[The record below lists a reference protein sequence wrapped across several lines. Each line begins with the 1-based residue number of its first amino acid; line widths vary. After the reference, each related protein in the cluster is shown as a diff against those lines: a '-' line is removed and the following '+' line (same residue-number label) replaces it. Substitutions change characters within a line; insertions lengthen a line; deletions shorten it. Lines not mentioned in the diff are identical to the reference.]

1 MSRRFAE
8 RLTTTIL
15 FTAAQVWAVV
25 TLLVQFHADAVLAAA
40 VALVMSAALIA
51 VHDAWRDLRA
61 AGRPAERPEVPQ
73 EQVRDSDF
81 AGL

>member
-15 FTAAQVWAVV
+15 FTAAQVWAVTV
-25 TLLVQFHADAVLAAA
+25 LLVRFHADGMLAAA

-61 AGRPAERPEVPQ
+61 DRSTAPPDVESEPT
-73 EQVRDSDF
+73 RDSD
-81 AGL
+81 LVQL